1 MGVLRFGEWNKQ
13 QRLHVRTSLIKSPEK
28 KGSFGFRKKSERELQ
43 KKKRFLITHHRNL
56 FFLFLSPA
64 WCALP
69 FPSLFLCARGYKKKM
84 VEITWGQLVSPN
96 AYLGALRNVNVPRAT
111 CFLLSTLS
119 ARRCCGRSMSSDA
132 GGRGG
137 EEALVGSAFV
147 VPAILFA
154 KEFFVGS
161 ADSRRKALLG
171 LASPVVAFIV
181 RLRWTQKLTASE
193 VVQLF
198 AQSSSSSSSSSSEKK
213 KKKGTSEKISL
224 MGKIMVG
231 DEVLVN
237 AFSALVLAASVVPE
251 DLREASFLPGG
262 PVIRVFSEKYKFDV
276 DAVQLPKLN
285 MPKVGNFFVF
295 DVYSEKNET
304 LFGGRGQGFKYNLFL
319 TPRYVTYDLPVY
331 AYKQFKESKLA
342 KAKCIV
348 KSQKYGFE
356 LDLIETFNPFTLP
369 QRLFFRA
376 SKVVG
381 KVGSVAIA
389 KPAQM
394 AQRQFVR
401 TVLRREPRE
410 PRQLTFLERLQ
421 VMLGLVDVE
430 EIANEPESPRSS
442 LLPFSK
448 PETQSSRSASKN
460 GSKRGSK
467 ANSKAASGRSTP
479 FFGGG
484 GGGYDE
490 DNTGESNK
498 NDKKDKNKKDGK
510 KKDSDDKVSS
520 SSVSKKNSND
530 NTAASSAS
538 DLTQLLPRLKSF
550 SEIKEDVD
558 SFFQGT
564 PEEQAARNKTQEEA
578 KKKLDREQKK
588 KQKELAQ
595 KRERELKEQKK
606 KTQEEEKLREKAEA
620 EGRRMVEV
628 NDSYFNRYV
637 PDVAETLPFKA
648 PTAVEGPKK

>member
-1 MGVLRFGEWNKQ
+1 MRARALTHTRRHTQKTHTHTN
-13 QRLHVRTSLIKSPEK
+13 VR
-28 KGSFGFRKKSERELQ
+28 R
-43 KKKRFLITHHRNL
+43 
-56 FFLFLSPA
+56 
-64 WCALP
+64 
-69 FPSLFLCARGYKKKM
+69 KM
-84 VEITWGQLVSPN
+84 VEITWGQLFSPN
-96 AYLGALRNVNVPRAT
+96 TYLGAVRNVNVPRAT

-119 ARRCCGRSMSSDA
+119 AKRCGRSMRSKESSSNSNNA
-132 GGRGG
+132 GGGKGGG

-198 AQSSSSSSSSSSEKK
+198 AEKSSSPSSSSS
-213 KKKGTSEKISL
+213 KKGTTT

-237 AFSALVLAASVVPE
+237 AFSALVLVASVVPE

-276 DAVQLPKLN
+276 DAVRLPKLN

-342 KAKCIV
+342 KAKCII

-421 VMLGLVDVE
+421 VMLGLADAE

-448 PETQSSRSASKN
+448 PETPSSRSASKN

-479 FFGGG
+479 FFRGGG
-484 GGGYDE
+484 DE
-490 DNTGESNK
+490 DNTSESNK

-564 PEEQAARNKTQEEA
+564 PEEHAARKKTQEEA
-578 KKKLDREQKK
+578 KKKLDQEQKK

-606 KTQEEEKLREKAEA
+606 KAQEEEKLREKAEA
-620 EGRRMVEV
+620 EGRRMVVV

-648 PTAVEGPKK
+648 PTPEEGPKK

>member
-1 MGVLRFGEWNKQ
+1 
-13 QRLHVRTSLIKSPEK
+13 
-28 KGSFGFRKKSERELQ
+28 
-43 KKKRFLITHHRNL
+43 
-56 FFLFLSPA
+56 
-64 WCALP
+64 
-69 FPSLFLCARGYKKKM
+69 M
-84 VEITWGQLVSPN
+84 VEITWGQLFSPN
-96 AYLGALRNVNVPRAT
+96 AYLGAVRNVNVPRAT

-119 ARRCCGRSMSSDA
+119 AKRCGRSMRSKESSSSNSNNA
-132 GGRGG
+132 GGGKGGG
-137 EEALVGSAFV
+137 EEALVDGSAFV

-193 VVQLF
+193 VVQMF
-198 AQSSSSSSSSSSEKK
+198 AEKSSSSSSSSS
-213 KKKGTSEKISL
+213 KKGTT
-224 MGKIMVG
+224 MGKITVG

-251 DLREASFLPGG
+251 DLRAWSFLPGG

-276 DAVQLPKLN
+276 DAVRLPKLN

-319 TPRYVTYDLPVY
+319 TPRYVTYDLPAY

-421 VMLGLVDVE
+421 VMLGLADAE

-448 PETQSSRSASKN
+448 PETPSSRSASKN

-479 FFGGG
+479 FFRGGG
-484 GGGYDE
+484 DE
-490 DNTGESNK
+490 DNTSESNK

-564 PEEQAARNKTQEEA
+564 PEEHAARKKTQEEA
-578 KKKLDREQKK
+578 KKKLDQEQKK

-606 KTQEEEKLREKAEA
+606 KAQEEEKLREKAEA

-648 PTAVEGPKK
+648 PTPEEGPKK

>member
-1 MGVLRFGEWNKQ
+1 
-13 QRLHVRTSLIKSPEK
+13 
-28 KGSFGFRKKSERELQ
+28 
-43 KKKRFLITHHRNL
+43 
-56 FFLFLSPA
+56 
-64 WCALP
+64 
-69 FPSLFLCARGYKKKM
+69 
-84 VEITWGQLVSPN
+84 
-96 AYLGALRNVNVPRAT
+96 
-111 CFLLSTLS
+111 
-119 ARRCCGRSMSSDA
+119 
-132 GGRGG
+132 
-137 EEALVGSAFV
+137 

-181 RLRWTQKLTASE
+181 RLRWTQRLTASE

-198 AQSSSSSSSSSSEKK
+198 AEKSSSPSSSSS
-213 KKKGTSEKISL
+213 KKGTTT
-224 MGKIMVG
+224 MGKITVG

-237 AFSALVLAASVVPE
+237 AFSALVLVASVVPE

-276 DAVQLPKLN
+276 DAVRLPKLN

-319 TPRYVTYDLPVY
+319 TPRYVTYDLPAY

-410 PRQLTFLERLQ
+410 PRQLTSLERLQ
-421 VMLGLVDVE
+421 VMLGLADAE

-448 PETQSSRSASKN
+448 PETPSSRSASKN

-479 FFGGG
+479 FFRGGG
-484 GGGYDE
+484 DE
-490 DNTGESNK
+490 DNTSESNK

-564 PEEQAARNKTQEEA
+564 PEEHAARKKTQEEA
-578 KKKLDREQKK
+578 KKKLDQEQKK

-606 KTQEEEKLREKAEA
+606 KAQEEEKLREKAEA

-648 PTAVEGPKK
+648 PTPEEGPKK

>member
-1 MGVLRFGEWNKQ
+1 M
-13 QRLHVRTSLIKSPEK
+13 
-28 KGSFGFRKKSERELQ
+28 
-43 KKKRFLITHHRNL
+43 
-56 FFLFLSPA
+56 
-64 WCALP
+64 
-69 FPSLFLCARGYKKKM
+69 
-84 VEITWGQLVSPN
+84 
-96 AYLGALRNVNVPRAT
+96 
-111 CFLLSTLS
+111 
-119 ARRCCGRSMSSDA
+119 
-132 GGRGG
+132 
-137 EEALVGSAFV
+137 
-147 VPAILFA
+147 PAILFA

-198 AQSSSSSSSSSSEKK
+198 AESSSSSSSSEKK
-213 KKKGTSEKISL
+213 KKGTTTNEKISL
-224 MGKIMVG
+224 VGKIMVG

-421 VMLGLVDVE
+421 VMLGLIDPE

-448 PETQSSRSASKN
+448 PETPSSRSASKN

-484 GGGYDE
+484 GYDE
-490 DNTGESNK
+490 DNTSESNK
-498 NDKKDKNKKDGK
+498 NDKKNKNKKDGK
-510 KKDSDDKVSS
+510 KKESDDKVSS

-564 PEEQAARNKTQEEA
+564 PEEQAARKKTQEEA
-578 KKKLDREQKK
+578 KKKLDQEQKK

-606 KTQEEEKLREKAEA
+606 KAQEEEKLREKAEA

>member
-1 MGVLRFGEWNKQ
+1 
-13 QRLHVRTSLIKSPEK
+13 
-28 KGSFGFRKKSERELQ
+28 
-43 KKKRFLITHHRNL
+43 
-56 FFLFLSPA
+56 
-64 WCALP
+64 
-69 FPSLFLCARGYKKKM
+69 M

-96 AYLGALRNVNVPRAT
+96 TYLGALRNVNVPRAT

-119 ARRCCGRSMSSDA
+119 ARKCGRSMPSKSSSSA
-132 GGRGG
+132 GGGGGG
-137 EEALVGSAFV
+137 EKEALIGSVFAM
-147 VPAILFA
+147 PAILFA

-198 AQSSSSSSSSSSEKK
+198 AESSSSSSSSEKK
-213 KKKGTSEKISL
+213 KKGTTTNEKISL

-356 LDLIETFNPFTLP
+356 IDLIETFNPFTLP

-421 VMLGLVDVE
+421 VMLGLIDPE

-448 PETQSSRSASKN
+448 PETPSSRSASKN

-484 GGGYDE
+484 GYDE
-490 DNTGESNK
+490 DNTSESNK
-498 NDKKDKNKKDGK
+498 NDKKNKNKKDGK

-564 PEEQAARNKTQEEA
+564 PEEQAARKKTQEEA
-578 KKKLDREQKK
+578 KKKLDQEQKK

-606 KTQEEEKLREKAEA
+606 KAQEEEKLREKAEA

>member
-1 MGVLRFGEWNKQ
+1 MRARALTHTR
-13 QRLHVRTSLIKSPEK
+13 RHT
-28 KGSFGFRKKSERELQ
+28 Q
-43 KKKRFLITHHRNL
+43 KTHTHKR
-56 FFLFLSPA
+56 
-64 WCALP
+64 
-69 FPSLFLCARGYKKKM
+69 KKKM
-84 VEITWGQLVSPN
+84 VEITWGQLFSPN
-96 AYLGALRNVNVPRAT
+96 AYLGAVRNVNVPRAT

-119 ARRCCGRSMSSDA
+119 AKRCGRSMRSKESSSSNIQ
-132 GGRGG
+132 GRGG
-137 EEALVGSAFV
+137 EEALVDGSAFV

-193 VVQLF
+193 VVQMF
-198 AQSSSSSSSSSSEKK
+198 AETSSSSSSSSSS
-213 KKKGTSEKISL
+213 KKGTTTT
-224 MGKIMVG
+224 GKIMVG

-251 DLREASFLPGG
+251 DLREWSFLPGG

-276 DAVQLPKLN
+276 DAVRLPKLN

-304 LFGGRGQGFKYNLFL
+304 LFGGRGRGFKYNLFL
-319 TPRYVTYDLPVY
+319 TPRYVTYDLPAY

-421 VMLGLVDVE
+421 VMLGLADAE

-448 PETQSSRSASKN
+448 PETPSSRSASKN

-479 FFGGG
+479 FFR
-484 GGGYDE
+484 GGYDE
-490 DNTGESNK
+490 DNTSESNK

-510 KKDSDDKVSS
+510 KKDADDKVSS

-564 PEEQAARNKTQEEA
+564 PEEHAARKKTQEEA
-578 KKKLDREQKK
+578 KKKLDQEQKK

-606 KTQEEEKLREKAEA
+606 KAQEEEKLREKAEA

-648 PTAVEGPKK
+648 PTPEEGPKK